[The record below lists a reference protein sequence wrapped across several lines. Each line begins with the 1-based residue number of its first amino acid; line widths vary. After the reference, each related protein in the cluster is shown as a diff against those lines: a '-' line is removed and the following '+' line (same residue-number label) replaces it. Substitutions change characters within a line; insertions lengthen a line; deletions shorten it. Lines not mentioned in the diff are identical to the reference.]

1 MELIMNYYEMKKGHE
16 NNVKILKQMEKDGKI
31 TNLKILGSL
40 STKLVMSWYQ
50 DGKLQEI
57 VI

>member
-1 MELIMNYYEMKKGHE
+1 MNYDEMQKGHE

-31 TNLKILGSL
+31 TNLKILGDL
-40 STKLVMSWYQ
+40 STKLIMSWYQ

-57 VI
+57 VV